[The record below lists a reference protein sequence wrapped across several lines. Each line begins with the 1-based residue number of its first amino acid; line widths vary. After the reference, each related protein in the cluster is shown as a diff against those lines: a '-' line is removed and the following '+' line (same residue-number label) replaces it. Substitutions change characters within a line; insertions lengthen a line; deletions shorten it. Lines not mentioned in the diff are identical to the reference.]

1 MVLHNICIERG
12 ETISKKLNLTVNPIT
27 NQRRDRQQIQELLQ
41 MTSCGK
47 IRDSSHQANV
57 IHDAITEKLFAE
69 KERGKVC

>member
-1 MVLHNICIERG
+1 MVLHNICIER
-12 ETISKKLNLTVNPIT
+12 ETISKKLNLTVDPIT

-47 IRDSSHQANV
+47 IRDSSHQAKV
-57 IHDAITEKLFAE
+57 IHDAIAEKLFAE